1 MLISAFRVPTS
12 GRYVKRLVVDL
23 EYIYFDISSLFPG
36 FNKSDQVCFYM
47 ICFGRFVFW
56 SSRPCWCHLVQS
68 THENYDTEQS
78 SLSQQRGEWNG
89 VSRISLPP
97 CRHEFHKHCIHGWI
111 ARKRLDCPN
120 CRETTT
126 MDVSNIPVI
135 PDSSEDYIKWE
146 FGIFDAVLECFRCLG
161 ASVPGTYR
169 SIDD

>member
-1 MLISAFRVPTS
+1 MFWPFCLLIIQALLVSSSTVNSRKLRHRA
-12 GRYVKRLVVDL
+12 VKTAVDC
-23 EYIYFDISSLFPG
+23 S
-36 FNKSDQVCFYM
+36 
-47 ICFGRFVFW
+47 ICLGQ
-56 SSRPCWCHLVQS
+56 L
-68 THENYDTEQS
+68 
-78 SLSQQRGEWNG
+78 NG
-89 VSRISLPP
+89 VSRMSLPP
-97 CRHEFHKHCIHGWI
+97 CGHEFHKHCIHGWI

-135 PDSSEDYIKWE
+135 PDSPKEYIGWE